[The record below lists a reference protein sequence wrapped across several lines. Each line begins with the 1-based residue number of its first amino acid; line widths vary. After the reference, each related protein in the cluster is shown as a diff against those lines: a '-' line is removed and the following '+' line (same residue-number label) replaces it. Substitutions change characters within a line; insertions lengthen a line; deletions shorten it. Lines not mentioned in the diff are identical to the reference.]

1 MAAAY
6 TAGALSLEAAINVVY
21 HRSRLQELTRFHG
34 GMAAIGLSAEEA
46 GRFLHEEQFALEIAA
61 INSRELVTI
70 AGDKAELDRLLSYLK
85 SKRSDVFA
93 RSLRVDYAFHTRQM
107 DPFEDELRRSLET
120 IKSHTSEVAMIST
133 VTGKA
138 VQAGELNGQYWW
150 RNMREPVMFH
160 AAVNAAIDQG
170 INTFIELGA
179 HPVLAGPVRSSMAAR
194 GSKGL
199 VVASL
204 DRDKRDEDSFT
215 EALAELYVAGV
226 QLNWV
231 NVAPKGWKFIKLPR
245 HPFERLSFWAESEE
259 SVSAR
264 FDGPAHPLLGFRLKT
279 AAPRWQAHI
288 TAKSPRYLKDHRVD
302 GTVVFPASGYVELCL
317 AAARETLGEGVWEI
331 EAISFHDALVLPG
344 NDVVVIETS
353 VDPGQG
359 RVEILSRARNAD
371 GNWTRRASARV
382 RAWSGHEPHLE
393 AWRPQI
399 EPPAHFEQARFYREL
414 KNEGHD
420 FGPAFQGV
428 RALWREHGQ
437 ALGLVRL
444 PPEAGSQAEYLL
456 HPAILDAC
464 FQVIRGFRDIHELTP
479 GDRMLALPIS
489 IESIRFFRLP
499 SETVF
504 SRAIAVK
511 ESASHIVAD
520 ISVISETGEI
530 VAFIHGFCCQKVV
543 GTAKDPAAPVEALLY
558 QEDWIEQPP
567 PELGPVLP
575 FPDMLGQV
583 WLILADKLG
592 IAEGLARQIVARG
605 GRPVLAYAGQEFR
618 NIGNDVMEITPDAEA
633 LARALHDIAAQPS
646 HAVHLWALDIRPDAV
661 GAVGL
666 IAAQRTG
673 AEALIALIR
682 IMTERT
688 DQLKIQVVTSGAV
701 PLELATACDT
711 RQVLQASILGVV
723 RTAANEFQNA
733 SLRLIDIDLVP
744 AASEGLVSELIVG
757 DAETE
762 VALRGNKRY
771 VSRIQPVSHEQL
783 RRRRVPWTAE
793 RRTPAFQV
801 TMSAPGVIDNLLL
814 RELKPVGPGPGE
826 ALIEVHATGLNF
838 RDVMAATGLLPAEA
852 EAEPAWQRLGFEC
865 AGVVR
870 AVGQGTDP
878 QLVGKRVV
886 AVSSGCFRSH
896 IVINS
901 ALVFPIPEKFSFA
914 EAAALPTAYVTAQ
927 YSLVTLGRI
936 RRGDR
941 ILIHSATGGVG
952 LAAVSIAQKYGAEI
966 IATAGST
973 EKREYLRQKAVAHIF
988 DSRSLSFADDILDIT
1003 DGYGVD
1009 IVLNS
1014 LPGPYLEKGLS
1025 LLAPGGRFLE
1035 IGKRDIYADTAIGL
1049 RSFRKNISFFAIDLA
1064 RLALERPDQL
1074 RDEIEVVLDDLDQ
1087 GRLEMLPITEF
1098 PMAKIADAFRYMAK
1112 AKQIGKV
1119 IVSCDAPV
1127 DIETNRSANEI
1138 IRADGTYLVTGG
1150 LGGFGLAIAAWLVDK
1165 GARSLVLIGR
1175 SGPTLRGGCC
1185 RARKDASRRRRC
1197 ARAGRRRC
1205 RSVAAC
1211 GSAGAG
1217 EGAGEAAV
1225 GRHSC
1230 RRRDR

>member
-1 MAAAY
+1 M
-6 TAGALSLEAAINVVY
+6 
-21 HRSRLQELTRFHG
+21 
-34 GMAAIGLSAEEA
+34 
-46 GRFLHEEQFALEIAA
+46 
-61 INSRELVTI
+61 
-70 AGDKAELDRLLSYLK
+70 
-85 SKRSDVFA
+85 
-93 RSLRVDYAFHTRQM
+93 
-107 DPFEDELRRSLET
+107 
-120 IKSHTSEVAMIST
+120 
-133 VTGKA
+133 
-138 VQAGELNGQYWW
+138 
-150 RNMREPVMFH
+150 
-160 AAVNAAIDQG
+160 
-170 INTFIELGA
+170 
-179 HPVLAGPVRSSMAAR
+179 
-194 GSKGL
+194 
-199 VVASL
+199 
-204 DRDKRDEDSFT
+204 
-215 EALAELYVAGV
+215 
-226 QLNWV
+226 
-231 NVAPKGWKFIKLPR
+231 
-245 HPFERLSFWAESEE
+245 
-259 SVSAR
+259 SAR

-633 LARALHDIAAQPS
+633 LARALRDIAAQPS

-711 RQVLQASILGVV
+711 RAGL
-723 RTAANEFQNA
+723 A
-733 SLRLIDIDLVP
+733 SLN
-744 AASEGLVSELIVG
+744 
-757 DAETE
+757 T
-762 VALRGNKRY
+762 
-771 VSRIQPVSHEQL
+771 
-783 RRRRVPWTAE
+783 
-793 RRTPAFQV
+793 
-801 TMSAPGVIDNLLL
+801 
-814 RELKPVGPGPGE
+814 
-826 ALIEVHATGLNF
+826 
-838 RDVMAATGLLPAEA
+838 
-852 EAEPAWQRLGFEC
+852 
-865 AGVVR
+865 
-870 AVGQGTDP
+870 
-878 QLVGKRVV
+878 
-886 AVSSGCFRSH
+886 
-896 IVINS
+896 
-901 ALVFPIPEKFSFA
+901 
-914 EAAALPTAYVTAQ
+914 
-927 YSLVTLGRI
+927 
-936 RRGDR
+936 
-941 ILIHSATGGVG
+941 
-952 LAAVSIAQKYGAEI
+952 
-966 IATAGST
+966 
-973 EKREYLRQKAVAHIF
+973 
-988 DSRSLSFADDILDIT
+988 
-1003 DGYGVD
+1003 
-1009 IVLNS
+1009 
-1014 LPGPYLEKGLS
+1014 
-1025 LLAPGGRFLE
+1025 
-1035 IGKRDIYADTAIGL
+1035 
-1049 RSFRKNISFFAIDLA
+1049 
-1064 RLALERPDQL
+1064 
-1074 RDEIEVVLDDLDQ
+1074 
-1087 GRLEMLPITEF
+1087 
-1098 PMAKIADAFRYMAK
+1098 
-1112 AKQIGKV
+1112 
-1119 IVSCDAPV
+1119 
-1127 DIETNRSANEI
+1127 
-1138 IRADGTYLVTGG
+1138 
-1150 LGGFGLAIAAWLVDK
+1150 
-1165 GARSLVLIGR
+1165 
-1175 SGPTLRGGCC
+1175 GCC
-1185 RARKDASRRRRC
+1185 PHRRQ
-1197 ARAGRRRC
+1197 
-1205 RSVAAC
+1205 
-1211 GSAGAG
+1211 
-1217 EGAGEAAV
+1217 
-1225 GRHSC
+1225 
-1230 RRRDR
+1230 